1 MKIITSAICAL
12 AIMSL
17 LTSCN
22 RQVSSEANPT
32 QSNTDSETV
41 YSSAD
46 VTSAQPTPQ
55 EEAGSESDK
64 VIAEGD
70 HYRLVSNGTNSTAYY
85 IFDANG
91 NTVWK
96 KYSEGTSTRIGEQ
109 DNVVAVSEKS
119 GYELSEKTMYYSV
132 DKDLFSSTYY
142 DVAAYENGLA
152 VYPEADGSGIVIES
166 VFDSSVYVFLERELD
181 SADGESIKSAHFQDN
196 TVVVE
201 YKCFDNG
208 NSTTVTEEVDLADS
222 GSQTEPDGAESTPDK
237 VVAEG
242 DHYRLVSH
250 GGKHTTYYIFD
261 ANGNTAAKKYNYL
274 KSATVSEQDRV
285 VIICEGFGDGP
296 TETMYYSVDKDLF
309 CSTYYDVA
317 AFENGV
323 AVYPKADGSGI
334 VIESVFDSSV
344 CVFLE
349 RDLDMAWGK
358 AIENAYFQDDTVVV
372 EYRCFEDGNAEE
384 STLRTEKITLCP
396 KLP

>member
-1 MKIITSAICAL
+1 MKIITSAICVI

-22 RQVSSEANPT
+22 RQVPSEANPT
-32 QSNTDSETV
+32 QSNADSETV
-41 YSSAD
+41 NSSAD
-46 VTSAQPTPQ
+46 ATSAQSTPH

-132 DKDLFSSTYY
+132 DKDLFSRTYY
-142 DVAAYENGLA
+142 DVAAY
-152 VYPEADGSGIVIES
+152 
-166 VFDSSVYVFLERELD
+166 
-181 SADGESIKSAHFQDN
+181 
-196 TVVVE
+196 
-201 YKCFDNG
+201 
-208 NSTTVTEEVDLADS
+208 
-222 GSQTEPDGAESTPDK
+222 
-237 VVAEG
+237 
-242 DHYRLVSH
+242 
-250 GGKHTTYYIFD
+250 
-261 ANGNTAAKKYNYL
+261 
-274 KSATVSEQDRV
+274 
-285 VIICEGFGDGP
+285 
-296 TETMYYSVDKDLF
+296 
-309 CSTYYDVA
+309 
-317 AFENGV
+317 ENGV